1 MRVFDASSAIYAW
14 DNYPLGQFPGL
25 WSWIAD
31 EMSSRSMVIPETVLE
46 EVRHKAPECAQW
58 MSDIGIH
65 VISVESRILRVA
77 LQIKSVLGI
86 VGDQYHPKGVDEND
100 LLVISTAKVL
110 GYCVVSDEA
119 KQHWKKEDRLPL
131 RAKFKIPTV
140 CSLPECNVACV
151 SFVELI
157 KNSGVVFG

>member
-14 DNYPLGQFPGL
+14 DNYPLRQFPGL

-31 EMSSRSMVIPETVLE
+31 ELSSRCMVIPETVLE
-46 EVRHKAPECAQW
+46 EVRLKTPECAQW

-65 VISVESRILRVA
+65 VIPVDSRILRVA

-119 KQHWKKEDRLPL
+119 KQHWKKEDRLPM
-131 RAKFKIPTV
+131 RAKFKIPAV
-140 CSLPECNVACV
+140 CSLPEFNVACV

>member
-14 DNYPLGQFPGL
+14 DNYPLCQFPGL

-31 EMSSRSMVIPETVLE
+31 EMSSRNMVIPETVLE
-46 EVRHKAPECAQW
+46 EVSLKTPECAQW

-65 VISVESRILRVA
+65 VIPVDSRILRVA
-77 LQIKSVLGI
+77 LQIKSVLSI

-110 GYCVVSDEA
+110 GFCVVSDEA
-119 KQHWKKEDRLPL
+119 RQHWKKEDRLPL
-131 RAKFKIPTV
+131 RAKFKIPAV